1 LEEKMKNNI
10 KTLLKNNIK
19 KNYIYF
25 ILDNLSLTRGLWMI
39 FLIFKGMSL
48 VQAGLL
54 EGIFHITS
62 LTMEMP
68 TGSVADLLGRKVS
81 RVAGRV
87 LAVISSLL
95 MVIANDFWIF
105 ALSFVLSALSY
116 NLESGAGDALI
127 YDSLLYIGEEKKY
140 MGIAGKQ
147 EAILQLTS
155 VVSFIIGG
163 LLGKA
168 NYYWAFWGAVFLG
181 TITLLFSFSFVEP
194 PIIKNSEKKKGVVK
208 RITTQIVDSLKSLKN
223 NKRASF
229 LIIFSEIL
237 LAFSTCIFFYIQ
249 NFWKAEGKDELQI
262 GIILAAA
269 SGFSAIFGLIAS
281 KIEKIFGERK
291 MLGLLCFT
299 WFISIWGITL
309 TDFKVLFFIIIMIVE
324 GLTFIVSSDYINKII
339 PSEYRATIISFGS
352 MIFSVFMIV
361 VFPIFG
367 KITESSSF
375 FYSFLS
381 LGILFTALLPV
392 QVFLLI
398 RNIK

>member
-1 LEEKMKNNI
+1 MTKNI

-81 RVAGRV
+81 RVAGRS

-95 MVIANDFWIF
+95 MVIANDFWLF
-105 ALSFVLSALSY
+105 ALSFVFSALSY

-140 MGIAGKQ
+140 MRIAGKQ

-155 VVSFIIGG
+155 VASFIVGG
-163 LLGKA
+163 ILGKA

-181 TITLLFSFSFVEP
+181 TITLVFSFSFVEP
-194 PIIKNSEKKKGVVK
+194 PILKKYSKKKKGLGK
-208 RITTQIVDSLKSLKN
+208 KITTQITDSLKSLKN

-249 NFWKAEGKDELQI
+249 NFWKAEGKDEFQI
-262 GIILAAA
+262 GLILAAA
-269 SGFSAIFGLIAS
+269 SGFSAIFGLTAS
-281 KIEKIFGERK
+281 KIEKFFGERK

-309 TDFKVLFFIIIMIVE
+309 TDFKILFFIIIMIVE
-324 GLTFIVSSDYINKII
+324 GLTFVVSSDYINKII

-352 MIFSVFMIV
+352 MIFSLFMIF

-367 KITESSSF
+367 KIAESYSF
-375 FYSFLS
+375 FSSFLS
-381 LGILFTALLPV
+381 LGILFSVLLPV
-392 QVFLLI
+392 QIFLL
-398 RNIK
+398 RKNIK